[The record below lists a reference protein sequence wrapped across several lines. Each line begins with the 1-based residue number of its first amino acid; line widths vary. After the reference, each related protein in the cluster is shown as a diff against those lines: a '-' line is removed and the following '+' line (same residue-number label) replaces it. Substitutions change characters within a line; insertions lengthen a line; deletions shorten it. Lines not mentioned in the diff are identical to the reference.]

1 VGIRAKSKLTQIII
15 LLIISQSLIGSIE
28 TNYNSKPVTIIESK
42 EQVNIIIESSV
53 RDVTDR
59 TVLLQI
65 KQFEDFLFSEP
76 LLESSKLFS
85 LSAIIQS
92 INNSNSLI
100 YQQLCQLDVSLNEN
114 VVNGTKCEEIDI
126 DGGTNNIPSQPTID
140 LIMGEMYN
148 DDGSTKSLL
157 KILATDTNFDSVLD
171 NYRLIVFTHHPDF
184 LKTQISNYVDSQS
197 SIEVPCKLDGSGNP
211 TISELCTWDDFG
223 LKIKIG
229 DRKYLEEKFSFDEQ
243 GIILKNKHICGDG
256 HTGSLLEFC
265 DISHVAKPSISRY
278 ILESETMAIDLISVM
293 KIIPVIWGNWTAD
306 FESDEVKSISE
317 DLLFCSEMGI
327 NFHTCN
333 QQEPVHL
340 ILIKSFRNL
349 TNNPLSLLVEDSGN
363 YSVIWIHSNDV
374 EVNEL
379 LSSEM
384 NYKTIQYGI
393 EEVDSLEINFYL
405 ILILTLLSLLVLI
418 KITVRFKKSR
428 NTESLS

>member
-1 VGIRAKSKLTQIII
+1 VGIRAKSKLTQIVI

-28 TNYNSKPVTIIESK
+28 TNYNSAPVTIIESK
-42 EQVNIIIESSV
+42 EQVNIII
-53 RDVTDR
+53 
-59 TVLLQI
+59 
-65 KQFEDFLFSEP
+65 
-76 LLESSKLFS
+76 ESSKLFS

-114 VVNGTKCEEIDI
+114 VVNGTKCEEIDF
-126 DGGTNNIPSQPTID
+126 DGGTNNIPSQTTID
-140 LIMGEMYN
+140 YIMGEMYN

-157 KILATDTNFDSVLD
+157 KILATDTNFDSILD

-197 SIEVPCKLDGSGNP
+197 SIEVPCELDMNGNP
-211 TISELCTWDDFG
+211 TSSELCTWDDFG

-243 GIILKNKHICGDG
+243 GIILKNEHICGYG
-256 HTGSLLEFC
+256 HTGDLFEFC
-265 DISHVAKPSISRY
+265 GSPSSSVAMPSI
-278 ILESETMAIDLISVM
+278 LQSETLAIDLNSVM
-293 KIIPVIWGNWTAD
+293 KIIPVTWGNWTTN

-317 DLLFCSEMGI
+317 DLLFCSEMET
-327 NFHTCN
+327 NFYSCN
-333 QQEPVHL
+333 QDLNSVLL
-340 ILIKSFRNL
+340 ILLKSFRNL
-349 TNNPLSLLVEDSGN
+349 TNNPFSLLVEDSGN

-374 EVNEL
+374 EFNGL

-384 NYKTIQYGI
+384 NYKTIQYGV
-393 EEVDSLEINFYL
+393 EDVDISEINFYL
-405 ILILTLLSLLVLI
+405 ISILALLSLLVLL
-418 KITVRFKKSR
+418 KIILRFKKSR

>member
-1 VGIRAKSKLTQIII
+1 MGIRAKSKLTQIVI

-28 TNYNSKPVTIIESK
+28 TNYNSAPVTIIESK

-53 RDVTDR
+53 LSVTDR
-59 TVLLQI
+59 RVLIQI

-126 DGGTNNIPSQPTID
+126 DGGTNNIPSQTTID
-140 LIMGEMYN
+140 HIMGEMYN

-157 KILATDTNFDSVLD
+157 KILATDTNFDSILD

-197 SIEVPCKLDGSGNP
+197 SIEVPCELDMNGNP
-211 TISELCTWDDFG
+211 TSSELCTWDDFG

-243 GIILKNKHICGDG
+243 GIILKNEHICGYG
-256 HTGSLLEFC
+256 HTGDLFEFC
-265 DISHVAKPSISRY
+265 GSPSSSVAMPSR
-278 ILESETMAIDLISVM
+278 LKSETLAIDLNSVM
-293 KIIPVIWGNWTAD
+293 KIIPVTWGNWTTN

-317 DLLFCSEMGI
+317 DLLFCSEI
-327 NFHTCN
+327 KRTNFYSCN
-333 QQEPVHL
+333 QDLNSVLL
-340 ILIKSFRNL
+340 IFLKSFRNL
-349 TNNPLSLLVEDSGN
+349 TNNPFSLLVEDSGN

-374 EVNEL
+374 EFNGF

-384 NYKTIQYGI
+384 NYKTIQYGV
-393 EEVDSLEINFYL
+393 EDVDISEINFHL
-405 ILILTLLSLLVLI
+405 ISILALLSLLVLL
-418 KITVRFKKSR
+418 KIILRFKKSR
-428 NTESLS
+428 NTEALS